1 VANVFEELFPAGC
14 PVLKFKGM
22 SRLGDRSYNAL
33 TEAKAHARKGQS
45 ADSKI
50 KVTCI
55 LAQYTTSSTT
65 LLIHHSHAA
74 L

>member
-1 VANVFEELFPAGC
+1 MSSKKFFPAGC
-14 PVLKFKGM
+14 PVLIFKGM
-22 SRLGDRSYNAL
+22 SRPGDRTYNAL

-45 ADSKI
+45 ADFKI
-50 KVTCI
+50 KVTCN